1 MSAIASLRG
10 REKAAV
16 VANIHEYLPLSRPR
30 GTYMLNVEMG
40 DVATLATADGA
51 EPFGIGSKTL
61 CRPSYVEMQKIT
73 ESLA

>member
-1 MSAIASLRG
+1 
-10 REKAAV
+10 
-16 VANIHEYLPLSRPR
+16 
-30 GTYMLNVEMG
+30 MLNVEMG